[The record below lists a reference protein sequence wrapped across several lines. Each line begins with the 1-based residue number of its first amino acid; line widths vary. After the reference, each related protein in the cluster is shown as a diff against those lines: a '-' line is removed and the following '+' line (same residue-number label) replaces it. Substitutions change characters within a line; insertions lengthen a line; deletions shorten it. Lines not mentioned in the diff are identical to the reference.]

1 MHAVSNHR
9 NTPQH
14 TATHCNAQQHPATPC
29 NTRNTLQHP
38 AATPC
43 NALQHT
49 VTQEQHACRFKSL
62 LRQLN
67 SFRSRSGTTKRGFDL
82 NKNSFQEFV
91 KVLRNTHKN
100 ASSSQRMFGVS
111 RSMFHPAATRHNMLP
126 HTATH
131 CNKTGGAPRMELVET

>member
-9 NTPQH
+9 NTLQH
-14 TATHCNAQQHPATPC
+14 TATPCNTLQHPATPY
-29 NTRNTLQHP
+29 NTLQHP

-43 NALQHT
+43 NTLQHT

-62 LRQLN
+62 LRQLP
-67 SFRSRSGTTKRGFDL
+67 SFRSQSATTKRGFDL

-91 KVLRNTHKN
+91 KAHRNTHKH

-111 RSMFHPAATRHNMLP
+111 RSMFHPTATRRNMLQ

-131 CNKTGGAPRMELVET
+131 CNKTGGAPRMERVET